1 MMVQPRRKEEK
12 EEEIRRKEEKQNG
25 KSSWAM
31 LAQPESENR
40 KGREEKGRM

>member
-1 MMVQPRRKEEK
+1 MMAQPRRKEEK

-31 LAQPESENR
+31 LDQPESKKR
-40 KGREEKGRM
+40 KGREEKDRM